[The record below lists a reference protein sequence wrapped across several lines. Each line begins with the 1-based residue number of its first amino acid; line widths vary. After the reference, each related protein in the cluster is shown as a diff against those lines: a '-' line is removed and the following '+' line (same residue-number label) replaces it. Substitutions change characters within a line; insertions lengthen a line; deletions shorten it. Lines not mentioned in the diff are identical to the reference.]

1 MPRRA
6 CGAAVCGNTSEEE
19 SAPGR
24 ACGAIHEWGLPEFD
38 ECGKH
43 FRGGG
48 VPGRASGGIH
58 EDGFAS
64 LWYLWEG
71 LQSGGYLKRHMR
83 AVHEGMVPQCTIC
96 TIIYLYIILVGLYW
110 WG

>member
-1 MPRRA
+1 M
-6 CGAAVCGNTSEEE
+6 
-19 SAPGR
+19 
-24 ACGAIHEWGLPEFD
+24 
-38 ECGKH
+38 
-43 FRGGG
+43 
-48 VPGRASGGIH
+48 PGRASGGIH

-96 TIIYLYIILVGLYW
+96 TIIYLYIILVGLKHI
-110 WG
+110 GNNFSLKAIFDM